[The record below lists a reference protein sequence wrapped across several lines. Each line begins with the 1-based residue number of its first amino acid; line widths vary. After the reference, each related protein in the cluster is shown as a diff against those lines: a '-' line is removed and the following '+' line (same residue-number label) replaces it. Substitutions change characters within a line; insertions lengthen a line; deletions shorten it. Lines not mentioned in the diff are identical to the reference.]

1 MAREFEIRRE
11 VELPATPE
19 EVWDAVAT
27 SAGNEAWLFPGLV
40 DPEQAA
46 VYEPPHRF
54 VIRMEGEDGS
64 VINSIE
70 DVIET
75 RAGGTTVL
83 RYVHSGIMTEDWDN
97 QYDAADQHTDFY
109 LHTLG
114 QYLEH
119 FKGRQA
125 TYIGGE
131 SSEGLV
137 GPESSSKPG
146 SFDALK
152 RALGLN
158 GDVAAGDTVRIEL
171 EGLAPQEAVVD
182 YATPH
187 FLGLRANEGLVR
199 FFGRDKWGAPTGM
212 SGHLFAD
219 GIDKQRTE
227 KAWQAWLNG
236 VFA

>member
-1 MAREFEIRRE
+1 MARKFEIRRE
-11 VELPATPE
+11 LELPATPE

-70 DVIET
+70 DVIEA

-83 RYVHSGIMTEDWDN
+83 RYVHSGIMTEDWDS

-114 QYLEH
+114 QYVEH
-119 FKGRQA
+119 FKGRRA

-131 SSEGLV
+131 SSDGIV
-137 GPESSSKPG
+137 GPEASSKPG

-171 EGLAPQEAVVD
+171 DALAPQEAVVD

-187 FLGLRANEGLVR
+187 FLGLRTNEGLVR
-199 FFGRDKWGAPTGM
+199 FFGRDNWGMPTGM
-212 SGHLFAD
+212 SGHLFAE

>member
-19 EVWDAVAT
+19 EVWEAVAT
-27 SAGNEAWLFPGLV
+27 GAGNEAWLFPNPI
-40 DPEQAA
+40 DPGQAQ

-54 VIRMEGEDGS
+54 LIRVEGEDGWF
-64 VINSIE
+64 NSIE
-70 DVIET
+70 DVIEA
-75 RAGGTTVL
+75 RSGGTAVL
-83 RYVHSGIMTEDWDN
+83 RYVHSGIFTEDWDD
-97 QYDAADQHTDFY
+97 QYDAAGEHTDFY

-119 FKGRQA
+119 FKGRRA

-131 SSEGLV
+131 GSSGLE
-137 GPESSSKPG
+137 GPEASSKPG

-152 RALGLN
+152 RALGLD
-158 GDVAAGDTVRIEL
+158 GDASVGDKVRIDL
-171 EGLAPQEAVVD
+171 EGIAPQEAVVD
-182 YATPH
+182 YSTPY
-187 FLGLRANEGLVR
+187 FLGLRVDEGLIRV
-199 FFGRDKWGAPTGM
+199 FGREKWGMPTGM

-219 GIDKQRTE
+219 GVDKNRTE
-227 KAWQAWLNG
+227 QAWQGWLNG